1 MAARGSGRP
10 RGGSRGRRKEEAG
23 QKRKR
28 LIPRKRQTAETE
40 PALRKRAKK
49 DEDEEISSD
58 DADGPSFSGDEELA
72 SVDGDDN
79 GESAQ
84 DAEVE
89 GEFADERRLR
99 IAQQFLSQLA
109 ARTGKRRKDD
119 EQEEDDEEQDEEEDE
134 EEDAEMDRLLRKAA
148 PTRVIRHGLRADRLL
163 AVSLACAS
171 GVSARPQAAADMRRR
186 AGGRR
191 RVGGDSGA
199 SFLWGR
205 AFRVSPR
212 PSCLHRRQGLLR
224 DSLGPARR
232 EKNHFRGRA
241 KRRACRRSLPPS
253 PRRLCGARRTL
264 LLLRRRRR
272 TRANLGCPHQHKKVR
287 KTL

>member
-10 RGGSRGRRKEEAG
+10 KGGSRGRRKEEAG

-89 GEFADERRLR
+89 
-99 IAQQFLSQLA
+99 
-109 ARTGKRRKDD
+109 
-119 EQEEDDEEQDEEEDE
+119 
-134 EEDAEMDRLLRKAA
+134 
-148 PTRVIRHGLRADRLL
+148 VRHGLRADRLL

-232 EKNHFRGRA
+232 EKNHFRGRT

-272 TRANLGCPHQHKKVR
+272 TRANLGCPQQHKKVR